1 MQRTLRYAEDAEKI
15 RNNMNRKTIAGERRR
30 RKLMTAL
37 WALGIAAV
45 VITLIYLEQS
55 AILYILCTISIAVLL
70 LIVAFSDLAHEQ
82 KGQDLAQATD
92 LPGAANRER

>member
-1 MQRTLRYAEDAEKI
+1 
-15 RNNMNRKTIAGERRR
+15 MNRKTVAGDRRR

-55 AILYILCTISIAVLL
+55 AILYILCTVSIAVLL

-92 LPGAANRER
+92 SPGAANRQR